1 MHGKDAMVTITM
13 KTPATPLDPLHG
25 LASERETTHD
35 FERRALEAEQALAR
49 YRTLFDSIDEAYC
62 IVRVVFDDTGKPLD
76 YIFEEV
82 NQAFERQT
90 DIQNP
95 VGRSMRDIAPNHEPH
110 WVDAYGRIAITGQ
123 PERFVS
129 LAKALHR
136 WYDVYAFRIGQPNER
151 RLAILFRDITKR
163 VLTEAALRES
173 EERFRNMANHSP
185 VMIWVT
191 EPDGTC
197 SFLSKS
203 WYDFTGQTPATGLG
217 LGWLGAVHP
226 DDHVYAHEAFVAANA
241 RRKAFRAEYR
251 LRYKDGEYRWVID
264 SAGPRFG
271 TDGQFLGYI
280 GSVMDISDRRRAEE
294 QLRASEKRLRTII
307 EQLPAGVGVV
317 DPTGTWVLR
326 NSLMERYVPQAV
338 PAIAPERAAQWR
350 AWDEQGST
358 IPLED
363 WPSRRALR
371 GETVMPG
378 LEMRYTDD
386 AQGELWMRVSAA
398 PLRDDFGEVIGACSV
413 VQDVTQLKNAE
424 HALREADRRK
434 DEFLAI
440 LAHELRNPLAPIRN
454 SVHILRL
461 AAGDTVA
468 AARVHEMLERQVN
481 HMARLVDD
489 LMEVSRITRGKV
501 ELRKEPV
508 DLGAVLR
515 NAVETSRPLI
525 DAANHRLVVS
535 LPGEPLT
542 LQADPIRLAQVIANL
557 LNNAAKYTHEGG
569 GIGLTAHGEGST
581 AVISVRDN
589 GMGIPSTMLPKVFD
603 LFAQVDRTYD
613 RAQGGLGIGLT
624 LVRSLVEMHGGTV
637 EAWSEGPG
645 KGSEFVVRLP
655 LADAQFGPKD
665 HPTQKALTLMP
676 HRILVVDDN
685 QDSADSLGMLL
696 KLLGAEVY
704 TVHDGPAALE
714 ALKTHRP
721 DVVLLD
727 IGMPGMDGYELAR
740 EARRRP
746 EGRDVTLIALTGW
759 GQDEDRR
766 RSRDAGIDHHLV
778 KPVDVGTLEQLLSEL
793 ASGRPAQ
800 VG

>member
-1 MHGKDAMVTITM
+1 MVTIAM
-13 KTPATPLDPLHG
+13 KTPATPLDSLDG
-25 LASERETTHD
+25 LANERETTQRTRD
-35 FERRALEAEQALAR
+35 LERRALEAEQALAR
-49 YRTLFDSIDEAYC
+49 YRTLFDSIDEGYC

-82 NQAFERQT
+82 NPSFERQT
-90 DIQNP
+90 DIQNA

-110 WVDAYGRIAITGQ
+110 WVDAYGRIAVTGQ
-123 PERFVS
+123 PERFAS
-129 LAKALHR
+129 LAKSLHR
-136 WYDVYAFRIGQPNER
+136 WYDVYAFRIGQPSER
-151 RLAILFRDITKR
+151 RVAILFRDITKR

-173 EERFRNMANHSP
+173 EERFRNMANHAP

-191 EPDGTC
+191 EQDGTC

-203 WYDFTGQTPATGLG
+203 WYDFTGQSPATGLG
-217 LGWLGAVHP
+217 LGWLDAVHP
-226 DDHVYAHEAFVAANA
+226 DDHVYAHEAFVAANT
-241 RRKAFRAEYR
+241 RRKTFRAEYR
-251 LRYKDGEYRWVID
+251 LRHKDGDYRWVID
-264 SAGPRFG
+264 SAAPRFG

-307 EQLPAGVGVV
+307 EQLPAGVGVL
-317 DPTGTWVLR
+317 DQSGTWVLR
-326 NSLMERYVPQAV
+326 NSLMERYLPHAV
-338 PAIAPERAAQWR
+338 PPIAPDRGSQWR
-350 AWDEQGST
+350 AWDEQGNP
-358 IPLED
+358 IPPED

-378 LEMRYTDD
+378 LEMRCTDD
-386 AQGELWMRVSAA
+386 ARRELWMRVSAA
-398 PLRDDFGEVIGACSV
+398 PLRDDFSQVIGACAV

-454 SVHILRL
+454 SVNILRL
-461 AAGDTVA
+461 AGDDTAA

-542 LQADPIRLAQVIANL
+542 LEADPVRLAQVIANL

-569 GIGLTAHGEGST
+569 GIGLTAHREGST

-589 GMGIPSTMLPKVFD
+589 GMGIPSIMLPKVFD

-624 LVRSLVEMHGGTV
+624 LVRSLVEMHGGSV

-655 LADAQFGPKD
+655 LADAQLDPKD
-665 HPTQKALTLMP
+665 HPAQQLQTVMP

-685 QDSADSLGMLL
+685 RDSADSLGMLL
-696 KLLGAEVY
+696 KLLGADVDA
-704 TVHDGPAALE
+704 VHDGPAALA
-714 ALKTHRP
+714 ALKAFRP
-721 DVVLLD
+721 NVVVLD
-727 IGMPGMDGYELAR
+727 IGMPGMDGYEFAR

-759 GQDEDRR
+759 GQEEDRR
-766 RSRDAGIDHHLV
+766 RSKDAGIDHHLV
-778 KPVDVGTLEQLLSEL
+778 KPVDVGALEQLLAGL
-793 ASGRPAQ
+793 PVGRRAQ